1 MNLFKGYPGLFRSW
15 NSSKQR
21 AWGSVTKRMVPN
33 VSDPE
38 GTAGMFP
45 CDMTTLTWSHGIS
58 VGIPSWSKG
67 NGAYNLQVSVQPAD
81 ASLCGQGKLFIGSRN
96 RSTNLKHES
105 FFMRLFQRDWATQLC
120 GSPAWTLEMIMSY
133 CNVKN
138 LNTPLKRTTAAKTQG
153 RSSPF

>member
-1 MNLFKGYPGLFRSW
+1 MELQQTEGLRLCYKKNGTQCKWPRRHSW
-15 NSSKQR
+15 DVPMWYDYFDMKSWHLCRNS
-21 AWGSVTKRMVPN
+21 
-33 VSDPE
+33 
-38 GTAGMFP
+38 
-45 CDMTTLTWSHGIS
+45 
-58 VGIPSWSKG
+58 SWSKG